1 MVEYHIQQKCG
12 IKCLRNGDYM
22 KKLFEQIVKFGIVG
36 AIAFVI
42 DYAVL
47 FVLVQFLHMD
57 SIIAATISFTV
68 SVIFNYLASMKYV
81 FVGRADQSKQTQFI
95 IFIVLS
101 VIGLGINDGIMWILN
116 GILSPFIPTYYYLVS
131 KIVATAIVMVWN
143 FVYDYYKLLY
153 YKADGC
159 TERKAYA
166 AQMADIRAG
175 FQFRNSCL
183 FKVCQF
189 YNTESDFIV
198 FGISS
203 GISAWK
209 AFNCDAAW
217 NFLLYIPDNELRD
230 RCLSEKI

>member
-1 MVEYHIQQKCG
+1 MSFISAG
-12 IKCLRNGDYM
+12 FFMAMALTACL
-22 KKLFEQIVKFGIVG
+22 
-36 AIAFVI
+36 
-42 DYAVL
+42 
-47 FVLVQFLHMD
+47 
-57 SIIAATISFTV
+57 
-68 SVIFNYLASMKYV
+68 
-81 FVGRADQSKQTQFI
+81 
-95 IFIVLS
+95 
-101 VIGLGINDGIMWILN
+101 
-116 GILSPFIPTYYYLVS
+116 YYLIP
-131 KIVATAIVMVWN
+131 KKYQWE
-143 FVYDYYKLLY
+143 LLL

-217 NFLLYIPDNELRD
+217 NFFLYIPDNELRD

>member
-101 VIGLGINDGIMWILN
+101 V
-116 GILSPFIPTYYYLVS
+116 S
-131 KIVATAIVMVWN
+131 
-143 FVYDYYKLLY
+143 
-153 YKADGC
+153 C
-159 TERKAYA
+159 
-166 AQMADIRAG
+166 G
-175 FQFRNSCL
+175 F
-183 FKVCQF
+183 
-189 YNTESDFIV
+189 
-198 FGISS
+198 
-203 GISAWK
+203 
-209 AFNCDAAW
+209 
-217 NFLLYIPDNELRD
+217 
-230 RCLSEKI
+230 

>member
-1 MVEYHIQQKCG
+1 MSFISAG
-12 IKCLRNGDYM
+12 FFMAMALTACLYYLIP
-22 KKLFEQIVKFGIVG
+22 KKYQWELL
-36 AIAFVI
+36 
-42 DYAVL
+42 L
-47 FVLVQFLHMD
+47 FV
-57 SIIAATISFTV
+57 SF
-68 SVIFNYLASMKYV
+68 
-81 FVGRADQSKQTQFI
+81 
-95 IFIVLS
+95 
-101 VIGLGINDGIMWILN
+101 GL
-116 GILSPFIPTYYYLVS
+116 Y
-131 KIVATAIVMVWN
+131 

-217 NFLLYIPDNELRD
+217 NFFLYIPDNELRD

>member
-1 MVEYHIQQKCG
+1 
-12 IKCLRNGDYM
+12 M

-95 IFIVLS
+95 IFIVKNYA
-101 VIGLGINDGIMWILN
+101 ICIFINFITQN
-116 GILSPFIPTYYYLVS
+116 FYIPTYYYLVS

-143 FVYDYYKLLY
+143 FVS
-153 YKADGC
+153 
-159 TERKAYA
+159 RK
-166 AQMADIRAG
+166 I
-175 FQFRNSCL
+175 
-183 FKVCQF
+183 
-189 YNTESDFIV
+189 
-198 FGISS
+198 
-203 GISAWK
+203 
-209 AFNCDAAW
+209 
-217 NFLLYIPDNELRD
+217 FLEEKNHGNENVA
-230 RCLSEKI
+230 

>member
-22 KKLFEQIVKFGIVG
+22 KKLFEQIVKIGIVG

-143 FVYDYYKLLY
+143 FVS
-153 YKADGC
+153 
-159 TERKAYA
+159 RKIFLEEKNQGNENA
-166 AQMADIRAG
+166 A
-175 FQFRNSCL
+175 
-183 FKVCQF
+183 
-189 YNTESDFIV
+189 
-198 FGISS
+198 
-203 GISAWK
+203 
-209 AFNCDAAW
+209 
-217 NFLLYIPDNELRD
+217 
-230 RCLSEKI
+230 

>member
-1 MVEYHIQQKCG
+1 MSFISAGFFMAMALTACLYYLIPKKYQWELLLCQLRLLCH
-12 IKCLRNGDYM
+12 LRNPLY
-22 KKLFEQIVKFGIVG
+22 
-36 AIAFVI
+36 
-42 DYAVL
+42 
-47 FVLVQFLHMD
+47 
-57 SIIAATISFTV
+57 
-68 SVIFNYLASMKYV
+68 
-81 FVGRADQSKQTQFI
+81 
-95 IFIVLS
+95 
-101 VIGLGINDGIMWILN
+101 GL
-116 GILSPFIPTYYYLVS
+116 Y
-131 KIVATAIVMVWN
+131 

-166 AQMADIRAG
+166 TQMADIRAG

-217 NFLLYIPDNELRD
+217 NFFLYIPDNELRD

>member
-95 IFIVLS
+95 IFIVKNYA
-101 VIGLGINDGIMWILN
+101 ICIFIN
-116 GILSPFIPTYYYLVS
+116 FITQNFYTIFCNKRHITCCYK
-131 KIVATAIVMVWN
+131 KIFFFTI
-143 FVYDYYKLLY
+143 
-153 YKADGC
+153 
-159 TERKAYA
+159 
-166 AQMADIRAG
+166 
-175 FQFRNSCL
+175 
-183 FKVCQF
+183 
-189 YNTESDFIV
+189 
-198 FGISS
+198 
-203 GISAWK
+203 
-209 AFNCDAAW
+209 
-217 NFLLYIPDNELRD
+217 
-230 RCLSEKI
+230 

>member
-81 FVGRADQSKQTQFI
+81 FVGRAD
-95 IFIVLS
+95 
-101 VIGLGINDGIMWILN
+101 VIGLCINDGIMWILN

-143 FVYDYYKLLY
+143 FVS
-153 YKADGC
+153 
-159 TERKAYA
+159 RKIFLEEKNQGNENA
-166 AQMADIRAG
+166 A
-175 FQFRNSCL
+175 
-183 FKVCQF
+183 
-189 YNTESDFIV
+189 
-198 FGISS
+198 
-203 GISAWK
+203 
-209 AFNCDAAW
+209 
-217 NFLLYIPDNELRD
+217 
-230 RCLSEKI
+230 

>member
-1 MVEYHIQQKCG
+1 
-12 IKCLRNGDYM
+12 M

-116 GILSPFIPTYYYLVS
+116 GILS
-131 KIVATAIVMVWN
+131 
-143 FVYDYYKLLY
+143 VYPDLLLP
-153 YKADGC
+153 
-159 TERKAYA
+159 
-166 AQMADIRAG
+166 G
-175 FQFRNSCL
+175 FKNRGNGDCYGMEL
-183 FKVCQF
+183 CFKK
-189 YNTESDFIV
+189 DF
-198 FGISS
+198 
-203 GISAWK
+203 
-209 AFNCDAAW
+209 
-217 NFLLYIPDNELRD
+217 P
-230 RCLSEKI
+230 

>member
-1 MVEYHIQQKCG
+1 
-12 IKCLRNGDYM
+12 M

-95 IFIVLS
+95 
-101 VIGLGINDGIMWILN
+101 
-116 GILSPFIPTYYYLVS
+116 PTYYYLVS

-143 FVYDYYKLLY
+143 FVS
-153 YKADGC
+153 
-159 TERKAYA
+159 RK
-166 AQMADIRAG
+166 I
-175 FQFRNSCL
+175 
-183 FKVCQF
+183 
-189 YNTESDFIV
+189 
-198 FGISS
+198 
-203 GISAWK
+203 
-209 AFNCDAAW
+209 
-217 NFLLYIPDNELRD
+217 FLEEKNHGNENVA
-230 RCLSEKI
+230 

>member
-1 MVEYHIQQKCG
+1 
-12 IKCLRNGDYM
+12 M

-101 VIGLGINDGIMWILN
+101 VIGLGMWILN

-143 FVYDYYKLLY
+143 FVS
-153 YKADGC
+153 
-159 TERKAYA
+159 RKIFLEEKNQGNENA
-166 AQMADIRAG
+166 A
-175 FQFRNSCL
+175 
-183 FKVCQF
+183 
-189 YNTESDFIV
+189 
-198 FGISS
+198 
-203 GISAWK
+203 
-209 AFNCDAAW
+209 
-217 NFLLYIPDNELRD
+217 
-230 RCLSEKI
+230 

>member
-1 MVEYHIQQKCG
+1 
-12 IKCLRNGDYM
+12 M

-101 VIGLGINDGIMWILN
+101 KYIDSVLGMFILNALWLLGIGFIKLNILLIDHLLNVLFIPNSLKTLEKELVIGCIE
-116 GILSPFIPTYYYLVS
+116 Y
-131 KIVATAIVMVWN
+131 
-143 FVYDYYKLLY
+143 
-153 YKADGC
+153 
-159 TERKAYA
+159 
-166 AQMADIRAG
+166 
-175 FQFRNSCL
+175 NSGL
-183 FKVCQF
+183 KFK
-189 YNTESDFIV
+189 YRLKREM
-198 FGISS
+198 
-203 GISAWK
+203 
-209 AFNCDAAW
+209 FN
-217 NFLLYIPDNELRD
+217 I
-230 RCLSEKI
+230 

>member
-101 VIGLGINDGIMWILN
+101 VIGLGINDGI
-116 GILSPFIPTYYYLVS
+116 LSPFIPTYYYLVS

-143 FVYDYYKLLY
+143 FVS
-153 YKADGC
+153 
-159 TERKAYA
+159 RKIFLEEKNQGNENA
-166 AQMADIRAG
+166 A
-175 FQFRNSCL
+175 
-183 FKVCQF
+183 
-189 YNTESDFIV
+189 
-198 FGISS
+198 
-203 GISAWK
+203 
-209 AFNCDAAW
+209 
-217 NFLLYIPDNELRD
+217 
-230 RCLSEKI
+230 

>member
-1 MVEYHIQQKCG
+1 
-12 IKCLRNGDYM
+12 M

-143 FVYDYYKLLY
+143 LFQERFSLKKEIREMKMRHKGTKANPGRDKILCLCIAARMDINEIRRALEISNCAILY
-153 YKADGC
+153 ARN
-159 TERKAYA
+159 TPPN
-166 AQMADIRAG
+166 IRAP
-175 FQFRNSCL
+175 
-183 FKVCQF
+183 
-189 YNTESDFIV
+189 T
-198 FGISS
+198 
-203 GISAWK
+203 
-209 AFNCDAAW
+209 
-217 NFLLYIPDNELRD
+217 
-230 RCLSEKI
+230 LSQP

>member
-1 MVEYHIQQKCG
+1 MSFISAGFFMAMALTACLYYLGAAAFCQLRLLCH
-12 IKCLRNGDYM
+12 LRNPLY
-22 KKLFEQIVKFGIVG
+22 
-36 AIAFVI
+36 
-42 DYAVL
+42 
-47 FVLVQFLHMD
+47 
-57 SIIAATISFTV
+57 
-68 SVIFNYLASMKYV
+68 
-81 FVGRADQSKQTQFI
+81 
-95 IFIVLS
+95 
-101 VIGLGINDGIMWILN
+101 GL
-116 GILSPFIPTYYYLVS
+116 Y
-131 KIVATAIVMVWN
+131 

-217 NFLLYIPDNELRD
+217 NFFLYIPDNELRD